1 VIEPALAR
9 RIVELAGI
17 APGDRVL
24 EVGAGLGSLTVV
36 LADAGARVTAVEVD
50 RALVPA
56 LEEAVAGWGE
66 VRVLAV
72 DALGADWGALLN
84 GRGPWKVVANLP
96 YKVAVPVVMRIL
108 ETEPR
113 IRSLFVMVQK
123 EVGERL
129 AAGPGEP
136 QYGAVSVKVA
146 WRARARVVRKVS
158 RSVFWP
164 EPRVDSVL
172 VAIERRPSPAGA
184 DDEALKRL
192 VDGAFGQRRKTMRN
206 ALLRLGLSDEA
217 ARAALA
223 ACGIEPSARPEELG
237 LGAFACLAGLWK
249 ARWHSRSVPG
259 P

>member
-1 VIEPALAR
+1 LAR

-24 EVGAGLGSLTVV
+24 EVGAGLGSLTVA

-50 RALVPA
+50 DALVRALEDVV
-56 LEEAVAGWGE
+56 EGYEK
-66 VRVLAV
+66 VRVLSI
-72 DALGADWGALLN
+72 DALGADWGAVLN

-96 YKVAVPVVMRIL
+96 YTVAVPVVMRIL
-108 ETEPR
+108 ETESR
-113 IRSLFVMVQK
+113 IRALFVMVQK

-172 VAIERRPSPAGA
+172 VAIERRPSPAGV
-184 DDEALKRL
+184 DDDSLKGL
-192 VDGAFGQRRKTMRN
+192 VDEAFGQRRKTMRN

-223 ACGIEPSARPEELG
+223 ECGIEPSARPEQLG
-237 LGAFACLAGLWK
+237 LEAFACLARLWT
-249 ARWHSRSVPG
+249 AERRRRSGRG